1 MIKLVCVG
9 KIKEK
14 PLQACIDEYKKRLGA
29 YTKIEIIEVSDE
41 PIPNIHSDKIDEQ
54 IKNTEGDK
62 ILSKIKDKD
71 YVVLLDLAGKT
82 YSSEQIAENLER
94 IMTYESSSIVFVIGG
109 SLGLSKK
116 VIQRANMRWKISDCT
131 FPHQLCRL
139 IVCEQV
145 YRAYTII
152 NHLPYHK

>member
-14 PLQACIDEYKKRLGA
+14 AMLSCIDEYKKRISA
-29 YTKIEIIEVSDE
+29 YTKFEIVEVSDE
-41 PIPNIHSDKIDEQ
+41 PIPQVHSEKQDEM
-54 IKNTEGDK
+54 IKDCEGNK

-71 YVVLLDLAGKT
+71 YVILLDLAGKY
-82 YSSEQIAENLER
+82 YSSEQLAANLER
-94 IMTYESSSIVFVIGG
+94 VMTYESSSIVFVIGG
-109 SLGLSKK
+109 SLGLSKN
-116 VIQRANMRWKISDCT
+116 VIARANMRFKLSDCT

-139 IVCEQV
+139 IICEQI

-152 NHLPYHK
+152 NHTPYHK

>member
-1 MIKLVCVG
+1 MLKINLVCVG
-9 KIKEK
+9 NLKDKFFID
-14 PLQACIDEYKKRLGA
+14 ACDEYKKRLGA
-29 YTKIEIIEVSDE
+29 YTKIEIIEVNDE
-41 PIPNIHSDKIDEQ
+41 PIPNIHSEKIDEQ
-54 IKNTEGDK
+54 IKDVEGDK

-71 YVVLLDLAGKT
+71 YVVLLDLAGKN
-82 YSSEQIAENLER
+82 YSSEQLAEQLER
-94 IMTYESSSIVFVIGG
+94 IMTYESSTIVFVIGG

-145 YRAYTII
+145 YRA
-152 NHLPYHK
+152 